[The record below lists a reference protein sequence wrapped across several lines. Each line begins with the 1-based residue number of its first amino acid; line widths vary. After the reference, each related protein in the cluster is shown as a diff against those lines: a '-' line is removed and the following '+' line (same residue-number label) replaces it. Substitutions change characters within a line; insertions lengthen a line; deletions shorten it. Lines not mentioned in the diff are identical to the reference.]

1 MSKKILILITI
12 CLCVI
17 SFLVIAISG
26 DKYTESFDL
35 ARFGMDDISYEAE
48 DYHVVAETPGIVEIS
63 NIRIEGNSL
72 SSISALLKRER
83 HPLK

>member
-12 CLCVI
+12 CLCAI

-35 ARFGMDDISYEAE
+35 AQFGMDDISYEAE

-63 NIRIEGNSL
+63 NIRIEGEQLKFDISSL
-72 SSISALLKRER
+72 KKGKTSL
-83 HPLK
+83 